1 MSDEQLGNIKSSSG
15 KTYEAK
21 WNPSDKKVYVK
32 SMSGGAWEDT
42 HSTQQPCNADEAYN
56 IAKGLRTQQVI

>member
-32 SMSGGAWEDT
+32 SMSGAWEGT
-42 HSTQQPCNADEAYN
+42 HSTQQPRNADEAYN
-56 IAKGLRTQQVI
+56 IAKAYVRSK